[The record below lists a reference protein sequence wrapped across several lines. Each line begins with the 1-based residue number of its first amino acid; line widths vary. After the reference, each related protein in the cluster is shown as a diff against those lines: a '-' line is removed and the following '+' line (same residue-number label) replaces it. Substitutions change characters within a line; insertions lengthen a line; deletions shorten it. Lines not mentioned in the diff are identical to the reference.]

1 MKPNNSPNLIQTLLK
16 GFNKLGFAKEI
27 EKRIMDITKAQI
39 LKLFKNKIG
48 QIAIIKNINENSNP
62 KLFSE
67 DFFFI
72 LPLIMNR

>member
-1 MKPNNSPNLIQTLLK
+1 MKPNNSPNLIQALLK
-16 GFNKLGFAKEI
+16 GLNKLGFTKEI
-27 EKRIMDITKAQI
+27 EKRIMDIINAQT
-39 LKLFKNKIG
+39 LKLFKNKTG